1 MGLLSRILGG
11 HEATTT
17 VPIEHYLRD
26 HNVPFAVRYHA
37 PAYSAQRL
45 AQVEHIPGR
54 TVAKVVI
61 AFADDQMVMLCIPAP
76 CRVNLLRLMNA
87 LGTDNVRLAREDE
100 FTRVFP
106 DCEPGAMPPLGS
118 LYRMQVWVDR
128 TLAEG
133 ERIVF
138 PAGTHTATVEMDYLD
153 FARLARPVMAD
164 LCSPC

>member
-1 MGLLSRILGG
+1 MSLLQRILPRQ
-11 HEATTT
+11 TPDP
-17 VPIEHYLRD
+17 VPAEHYL
-26 HNVPFAVRYHA
+26 HGQHVRFSVHHHQ

-54 TVAKVVI
+54 MVAKVVI
-61 AFADDQMVMLCIPAP
+61 AFADDRMVMLCIPAP

-100 FTRVFP
+100 FARAFP
-106 DCEPGAMPPLGS
+106 DCELGAMPPLGS
-118 LYRMQVWVDR
+118 LYDMPVWVDR

-133 ERIVF
+133 ERIAF

-153 FARLARPVMAD
+153 FAHIACPVMAD